1 VPLELA
7 ELAAGLPVAASF
19 AMAGGISALR
29 EGRRRH
35 ALNEAVHELR
45 RPLQIIALSAPNSSN
60 QERAFESSLQ
70 MAAAAVDRLDSE
82 INGRP
87 VQKMFAPVPFREIV
101 GTAVERWGTEVFLD
115 DRVVRLD
122 WAAGDPC
129 LSVDAVALSQAVDNM
144 ISNGLEHGL
153 GEIAVEVRR
162 LDRGVRLVVRNRRR
176 GEAPASRWSARDL
189 CARISGRRRHGHGL
203 RIVRRVAAHN
213 GGSFRLR
220 QGEDRCEAVLDLP
233 LPGGGG

>member
-1 VPLELA
+1 MPLELA

-45 RPLQIIALSAPNSSN
+45 RPLQAIALAAPESSS
-60 QERAFESSLQ
+60 RVKAFESSLQ

-82 INGRP
+82 INGRQERRASGP
-87 VQKMFAPVPFREIV
+87 VAFREIV
-101 GTAVERWGTEVFLD
+101 AAAVERWETRASLD
-115 DRVVRLD
+115 DRVVSLK
-122 WAAGDPC
+122 WTAGDPY
-129 LSVDAVALSQAVDNM
+129 LPVDAVALSQAVDNM

-153 GEIAVEVRR
+153 GEIAIEVGR
-162 LDRGVRLVVRNRRR
+162 LDRTVRFVVSNRRR
-176 GEAPASRWSARDL
+176 GGPANVRWGFRDL
-189 CARISGRRRHGHGL
+189 RTRISGRRRHGHGL
-203 RIVRRVAAHN
+203 RIVRRVAAHS

-220 QGEDRCEAVLDLP
+220 RRGERCEAVLDLP
-233 LPGGGG
+233 LAGGRR